1 MEKSDSGVERKSI
14 IQFSKFTASLIIITG
29 IIFIPQIFQRVFSF
43 GDLLLQDK
51 QGLIWSSV
59 IFCLLGVLFFFSS
72 KKTSIGLTLVAFSIV
87 LLIWLELSFRLIVNI
102 GAGEQ
107 FIRDMN
113 FKSNVTYP
121 EAQAYQGSPF
131 MHFLGKP
138 NNKLEGSMALKA
150 DHPYNN
156 FGFMGDDFFYY
167 KPRNVIRIACL
178 GESTTA
184 DGYPRFLQDY
194 LTSHNP
200 FPGYR
205 FEVYNFG
212 QAYWTTAHSLSNFML
227 NVVDFSPDILVIHH
241 GWNEAKIRNYD
252 NNFFKGDYSHRF
264 KSFEP
269 PFVADR
275 LIIRVSGIYRYF
287 KFTFDKS
294 PHWMSLA
301 GTIENEQYPS
311 HNEFTNEK
319 ELLPYTRNISNISR
333 IALANKMKVVFATL
347 PHSTDS
353 NIAMR
358 DGIKNIEQCNRI
370 TRTLSKDFGNDVIL
384 CDLDSV
390 ISGVRNDIFVDLG
403 HVTDDGRRLKAEIL
417 GKVIFSDCDSLFM
430 SNLKTNDKG
439 FSDQDG
445 LQYYLARMKN
455 DRSWQEND
463 LIPKAKRM
471 NIPVDSVMK
480 MDAQFLVEQD
490 MVK

>member
-1 MEKSDSGVERKSI
+1 
-14 IQFSKFTASLIIITG
+14 
-29 IIFIPQIFQRVFSF
+29 
-43 GDLLLQDK
+43 
-51 QGLIWSSV
+51 
-59 IFCLLGVLFFFSS
+59 
-72 KKTSIGLTLVAFSIV
+72 
-87 LLIWLELSFRLIVNI
+87 
-102 GAGEQ
+102 
-107 FIRDMN
+107 
-113 FKSNVTYP
+113 
-121 EAQAYQGSPF
+121 
-131 MHFLGKP
+131 
-138 NNKLEGSMALKA
+138 
-150 DHPYNN
+150 
-156 FGFMGDDFFYY
+156 
-167 KPRNVIRIACL
+167 
-178 GESTTA
+178 
-184 DGYPRFLQDY
+184 
-194 LTSHNP
+194 
-200 FPGYR
+200 
-205 FEVYNFG
+205 
-212 QAYWTTAHSLSNFML
+212 
-227 NVVDFSPDILVIHH
+227 
-241 GWNEAKIRNYD
+241 
-252 NNFFKGDYSHRF
+252 
-264 KSFEP
+264 
-269 PFVADR
+269 
-275 LIIRVSGIYRYF
+275 
-287 KFTFDKS
+287 
-294 PHWMSLA
+294 MSLA